1 MVANSRTSIRVDRLR
16 PLNLPRP
23 VNIELDHHALP
34 TAVTSDNKRKAVES
48 VGEIWQVDDEWWRE
62 RIARRYIE
70 VMLEGGGHVVLYEDQ
85 ITGKWFMQDP

>member
-85 ITGKWFMQDP
+85 LTGKWFMQDP

>member
-1 MVANSRTSIRVDRLR
+1 
-16 PLNLPRP
+16 
-23 VNIELDHHALP
+23 
-34 TAVTSDNKRKAVES
+34 VTSDNKRKAVES